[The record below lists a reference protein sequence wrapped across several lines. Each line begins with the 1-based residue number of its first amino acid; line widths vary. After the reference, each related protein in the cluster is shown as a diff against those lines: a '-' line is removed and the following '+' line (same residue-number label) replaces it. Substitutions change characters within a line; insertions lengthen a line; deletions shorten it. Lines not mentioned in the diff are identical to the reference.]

1 MNDGGMN
8 LESLMHM
15 LGLGG
20 GMGADPFTL
29 GPNAYYGGLDR
40 QPYQAD
46 PNMMPPMMDPA
57 MQSMEGIPP
66 EMGGM
71 TADPLGMGQAD
82 PSQMMQM
89 LGGLGLG

>member
-1 MNDGGMN
+1 MNNGGMN
-8 LESLMHM
+8 LESLMQM

-29 GPNAYYGGLDR
+29 GPNAYYGGLQR

-46 PNMMPPMMDPA
+46 PNMMPPMM
-57 MQSMEGIPP
+57 EGMPP
-66 EMGGM
+66 ETVGM